1 MVIES
6 GAHPPLRVLLVEDS
20 ADDAEIVRRLLSRD
34 GLSPLME
41 RVQNA
46 DEMSAALEA
55 SGWDVVLADDHL
67 PSFSSAAA
75 LSLVRARGTDVPVLI
90 VSGAIGRDAA
100 VRALRAGADDVVSK
114 SDLARLV
121 PALRRGLQEAEN
133 RRARRTAEEQLTR
146 IRTHD
151 PLTGLVNG
159 DELLRRLTTAV
170 STIDRTGR
178 PVSFVLLDLDGFRSL
193 NGALGRAAGDAIL
206 QGVAVALQGVVSE
219 GETVARIGVD
229 EFGVLLPGLDAEEA
243 TRRGARLVET
253 VSALRLRSAGRALVV
268 RASAGVVTIT
278 SGDRAADDVLREAT
292 AACVAAK
299 EVGGRRVRR
308 FDRSDPAVMKR
319 WTEAEWVPRLLG
331 ALDNGRFVLYAQS
344 LLPLRPAAPGE
355 RVTEILVRL
364 VDPDGRLVLPGE
376 FVPAAERFG
385 LAAAIDRWVV
395 RDLIHR
401 VSSRPPSPE
410 ESGPST
416 LLVNLSGTTLSDLTF
431 AEDVER
437 MLRRSACDPSRFC
450 FEVTETAVVRDLE
463 AAVDLMAR
471 LSRLGCRFAL
481 DDFGTGLS
489 SLAYLRSLPVQLLKI
504 DGAFIRG
511 LARDATARAIVESV
525 VHLARALGLGT
536 VAEWV
541 EDSATL
547 EHVTTAGLDYAQGF
561 AIHTPEP
568 F

>member
-6 GAHPPLRVLLVEDS
+6 GAHAPLRVLLVEDS

-34 GLSPLME
+34 GLSPLLE

-75 LSLVRARGTDVPVLI
+75 LSLVRARGTDVPFLI

-299 EVGGRRVRR
+299 ELGGRRVRR

-319 WTEAEWVPRLLG
+319 WTEAEWVPRLLD
-331 ALDNGRFVLYAQS
+331 ALDNDRFVLYAQS
-344 LLPLRPAAPGE
+344 LLPLSPAAPRE
-355 RVTEILVRL
+355 RMTEVLVRL
-364 VDPDGRLVLPGE
+364 VGADDRLVLPGE

-395 RDLIHR
+395 RNLLHR
-401 VSSRPPSPE
+401 VSSHPPRSE
-410 ESGPST
+410 ENGPGT
-416 LLVNLSGTTLSDLTF
+416 LLVNLSGATLSDLAF
-431 AEDVER
+431 AEDVEG

-504 DGAFIRG
+504 DGAFIRD

-525 VHLARALGLGT
+525 VHLARALDLGT

-547 EHVTTAGLDYAQGF
+547 ERVRTAGLDYAQGF

>member
-1 MVIES
+1 MIEN
-6 GAHPPLRVLLVEDS
+6 GAHAPLRVLLVEDS

-34 GLSPLME
+34 GLAPLME

-75 LSLVRARGTDVPVLI
+75 LNLVRAQGTDVPFLV
-90 VSGAIGRDAA
+90 VSGAIGREDA

-114 SDLARLV
+114 SDLSRLV
-121 PALRRGLQEAEN
+121 PALRRGLREAEN

-159 DELLRRLTTAV
+159 DELLRRLTAAL
-170 STIDRTGR
+170 STTERTDR
-178 PVSFVLLDLDGFRSL
+178 PVSIILLDLDGFRALS
-193 NGALGRAAGDAIL
+193 GALGRAAGDAIL
-206 QGVAVALQGVVSE
+206 RGVAAALRATVSE

-229 EFGVLLPGLDAEEA
+229 EFGVLLPGRDAEEA
-243 TRRGARLVET
+243 TRRGAQLVET

-268 RASAGVVTIT
+268 RASAGVVTVT
-278 SGDRAADDVLREAT
+278 SGDRVADDVLREAT
-292 AACVAAK
+292 AACIAAK
-299 EVGGRRVRR
+299 ELGGRRVRR
-308 FDRSDPAVMKR
+308 FDRADPAVMRR
-319 WTEAEWVPRLLG
+319 WREAEWVPRLLD
-331 ALDNGRFVLYAQS
+331 ALDNDRFVLYAQS
-344 LLPLRPAAPGE
+344 LLPLHPSAPGE

-364 VDPDGRLVLPGE
+364 VEPDGRLVLPGE

-395 RDLIHR
+395 RDLLRR
-401 VSSRPPSPE
+401 VSSLPPPPAAG
-410 ESGPST
+410 GPDT
-416 LLVNLSGTTLSDLTF
+416 LLVNLSGTTLSDLAF

-437 MLRRSACDPSRFC
+437 MLRGSTCDPSRFC

-511 LARDATARAIVESV
+511 LARDTTARAIVESV

-547 EHVTTAGLDYAQGF
+547 ERVTTAGLDYAQGF

>member
-1 MVIES
+1 MIE
-6 GAHPPLRVLLVEDS
+6 GGLRAPLRVLLVEDS
-20 ADDAEIVRRLLSRD
+20 ADDADIVRRLLNRD
-34 GLSPLME
+34 GLAPLVE

-75 LSLVRARGTDVPVLI
+75 LNLVRARGSDVPFLI
-90 VSGAIGRDAA
+90 VSGAIGREAA
-100 VRALRAGADDVVSK
+100 ARALQAGADDVVSK

-121 PALRRGLQEAEN
+121 PALRRGLREVEN

-159 DELLRRLTTAV
+159 DELLRRLTAALSATE
-170 STIDRTGR
+170 RTDR

-206 QGVAVALQGVVSE
+206 QGVAMALRAAVAD

-229 EFGVLLPGLDAEEA
+229 EFGILLPGRDAEEA

-268 RASAGVVTIT
+268 RASAGVVTVT

-299 EVGGRRVRR
+299 ELGGRRVRC
-308 FDRSDPAVMKR
+308 FDRSDPAVMSR
-319 WTEAEWVPRLLG
+319 WTEAEWVPRLID
-331 ALDNGRFVLYAQS
+331 ALDNDRFVLYAQR

-355 RVTEILVRL
+355 RVTEVLVRL

-395 RDLIHR
+395 RELIHR
-401 VSSRPPSPE
+401 VSRRPPSPE

-437 MLRRSACDPSRFC
+437 MLRRSACDPSLFC

-547 EHVTTAGLDYAQGF
+547 ERVTTAGLDYAQGF